1 MACRL
6 LAPLLAATL
15 LAGCMGIDVR
25 SVSRADA
32 SDAPAADRAIA
43 VGRIRFVVDGK
54 PLDYHLLNKPALQL
68 FHRGRGVLMA
78 TPETSGDGRFA
89 WSLPAGDYG
98 VAVIHG
104 GKTPAQQPHHL
115 PGGGLVFVNGLV
127 DPGLSFRVAAGMRA
141 YVGTIEVQIE
151 SAPQKGVV
159 IDFGERVF
167 GRLLAIRVID
177 ELASDA
183 PRAAALQ
190 PALMQVSA
198 RAPAAEPR

>member
-1 MACRL
+1 M
-6 LAPLLAATL
+6 
-15 LAGCMGIDVR
+15 AGCMGIDVR

-32 SDAPAADRAIA
+32 SDTPTADQAIA

-68 FHRGRGVLMA
+68 FHRGRGVLMS
-78 TPETSGDGRFA
+78 TSETAADGRFT

-104 GKTPAQQPHHL
+104 GKTPAQQLHRL
-115 PGGGLVFVNGLV
+115 PDGRLVRVNGLV
-127 DPGLSFRVAAGMRA
+127 DPGLSFQLAGGTRV
-141 YVGTIEVQIE
+141 YLGTLELEVE

-167 GRLLAIRVID
+167 GRLLAIRVVD
-177 ELASDA
+177 ESSQDA
-183 PRAAALQ
+183 PRGVPLRSQ
-190 PALMQVSA
+190 LMQVGA
-198 RAPAAEPR
+198 AAPR